1 MSGLT
6 KPPRLRLTVDRRHTR
21 LIRRGQP
28 PHTPPRLVPPLR
40 HHNAAVALIFR
51 RGALGVGLG
60 ELLLFNGR
68 VERCV
73 PFLPPHLVLLR
84 RRALG
89 V

>member
-6 KPPRLRLTVDRRHTR
+6 KPPPLCFTVDHRHTR
-21 LIRRGQP
+21 RFLRGQP
-28 PHTPPRLVPPLR
+28 PHTLPRLVPPLR
-40 HHNAAVALIFR
+40 HHNAAEALIFR

-68 VERCV
+68 VERSA
-73 PFLPPHLVLLR
+73 PFLPPLCVLLR